1 MNSSEKLS
9 AKLPTKLPAS
19 ILAKVIADYS
29 TPTYVY
35 ALDVLKQKLAMLRRH
50 FPKADLHY
58 ALKAN
63 PSGAL
68 LKEMAALNLG
78 AEVITTG
85 ELQRALH
92 AGIPRLILGG
102 PAQSPQLIEAA
113 LANGVRQISLDSLSQ
128 LASWQDVLWPEDI
141 TFFIRVNPAL
151 DPQTHPHLATGAV
164 TSKFGMMSSEAV
176 QAAEQISERDVK
188 HLAGFHV
195 HAGSQIHALDVYD
208 DIFKCLRPLY
218 ERFDVPALN
227 LGGGFVVSS
236 EVEFDFESLREKV
249 DPFVKEFGLEL
260 TLEPG
265 RFLTAQAGV
274 LLTQVLHVKDHRLV
288 GGNLHVICDAGMA
301 DLIRPALYGAEH
313 PMYVLGKDVLGK
325 EKEDYSHLSTLD
337 VDGPLCENADRLAQ
351 QRQLPEVSQGDILVI
366 EEAGAYGLTMAS
378 NYASSFR
385 PAEVLVKDDEATL
398 IRKRESFEDL
408 VSLEIL

>member
-1 MNSSEKLS
+1 MHSTEKLS
-9 AKLPTKLPAS
+9 ES
-19 ILAKVIADYS
+19 ILKNIITDFS

-35 ALDVLKQKLAMLRRH
+35 ALDILKKNLATLRSH

-78 AEVITTG
+78 AEVITLG
-85 ELQRALH
+85 ELQRAVH

-113 LANGVRQISLDSLSQ
+113 LANGVRHISLDSLSQ
-128 LASWQDVLWPEDI
+128 LMSWQDVLWPEDVR
-141 TFFIRVNPAL
+141 FFIRVNPAL

-164 TSKFGMMSSEAV
+164 TSKFGMTSSEAV
-176 QAAEQISERDVK
+176 EAAEQILQRGAD
-188 HLAGFHV
+188 HLEGFHI

-218 ERFDVPALN
+218 ERFKVRALN
-227 LGGGFVVSS
+227 LGGGFIVSD
-236 EVEFDFESLREKV
+236 EVAFDFEGLREKV
-249 DPFVKEFGLEL
+249 EPFVDEFGLDL

-265 RFLTAQAGV
+265 RYLTANAGV
-274 LLTQVLHVKDHRLV
+274 LVTQVLHVKDHRSV

-301 DLIRPALYGAEH
+301 DLIRPALYGADH
-313 PMYVLGKDVLGK
+313 PIYVLGKENVQQNVLS
-325 EKEDYSHLSTLD
+325 DI
-337 VDGPLCENADRLAQ
+337 DGPLCENADRLAQ
-351 QRQLPEVSQGDILVI
+351 HRELPEVEQGDILVV
-366 EEAGAYGLTMAS
+366 EQAGAYALTMAS

-385 PAEVLVKDDEATL
+385 PAEVLVKDDEAKL

>member
-1 MNSSEKLS
+1 MNSSEKFS
-9 AKLPTKLPAS
+9 TS
-19 ILAKVIADYS
+19 ILIQAASDFA

-35 ALDVLKQKLAMLRRH
+35 SLDVLKENLAHLKQY

-63 PSGAL
+63 PSGGL
-68 LKEMAALNLG
+68 VKEMASLGLG
-78 AEVITTG
+78 AEVITLG
-85 ELQRALH
+85 ELQRAIH
-92 AGIPRLILGG
+92 AGVPRLILGG

-113 LANGVRQISLDSLSQ
+113 LANGVRQVSLDSLSQ
-128 LASWQDVLWPEDI
+128 LASWQDLLKDTTKDNSTWPEDLS
-141 TFFIRVNPAL
+141 FFIRVNPAL

-164 TSKFGMMSSEAV
+164 TSKFGMTSSEAA
-176 QAAEQISERDVK
+176 QAAEQISKVDAK

-218 ERFDVPALN
+218 EQFRSSDVKALN
-227 LGGGFVVSS
+227 LGGGFIVSN
-236 EVEFDFESLREKV
+236 ELDFDFEGLRQKV
-249 DPFVKEFGLEL
+249 DPFVNEFGLEL
-260 TLEPG
+260 ILEPG
-265 RFLTAQAGV
+265 RFLTANAGV
-274 LLTQVLHVKDHRLV
+274 LLTQVLHVKDHQSV

-301 DLIRPALYGAEH
+301 DLIRPALYSANH
-313 PMYVLGKDVLGK
+313 PMYVLGKEDAEQNVLA
-325 EKEDYSHLSTLD
+325 D

-351 QRQLPEVSQGDILVI
+351 QKTLSEIAQGDILVV
-366 EEAGAYGLTMAS
+366 EQAGAYGLTMAS

-385 PAEVLVKDDEATL
+385 PAEVLIKDNEAKL